1 VAAVLDRRPPAVP
14 DLPAPSLEAIVSG
27 QFHISLLT
35 ALTVVVTTICIYLCF
50 VALVRLA
57 GPRSLTS
64 MSSFDFAC
72 VVAFGAVLGR
82 TVLLKDP
89 TLMIGL
95 VALVTLFSVQLFV
108 GRLRQIR
115 KVDLLVNRR
124 PVLLV
129 RDGELMQRTMRQ
141 VHVVEDEIRQATRQA
156 GLHSLAEVGY
166 AVLERNGNVSIIAA
180 DSAVDPWL
188 TADIGTAK
196 AYP

>member
-1 VAAVLDRRPPAVP
+1 M
-14 DLPAPSLEAIVSG
+14 SG
-27 QFHISLLT
+27 QFHISLMT
-35 ALTVVVTTICIYLCF
+35 ALTVIVTTVCIYVGF
-50 VALVRLA
+50 VVLVRLA

-129 RDGELMQRTMRQ
+129 KDGELMHRTMRQ

-156 GLHSLAEVGY
+156 GLKSLADVRY
-166 AVLERNGNVSIIAA
+166 AVLERNGNVSVIAG
-180 DSAVDPWL
+180 DRPVDPWL
-188 TADIGTAK
+188 LADLGA
-196 AYP
+196 AAGSYP